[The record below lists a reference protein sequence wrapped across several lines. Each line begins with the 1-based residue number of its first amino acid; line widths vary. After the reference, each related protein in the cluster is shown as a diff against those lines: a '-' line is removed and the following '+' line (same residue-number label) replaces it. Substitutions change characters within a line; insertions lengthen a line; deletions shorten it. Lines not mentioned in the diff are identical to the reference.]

1 LDLRAGKRGV
11 YEPNFTSS
19 EGTSLRGKRKWVFL
33 LQMRK
38 R

>member
-11 YEPNFTSS
+11 YKPNFISS
-19 EGTSLRGKRKWVFL
+19 KGNLPERKGVGFFFFRP
-33 LQMRK
+33 RK